1 MCTLPPSPV
10 NCNLSCNC
18 TWQMGTIK
26 PVVRSWLQ
34 RIGAGKRGNHFCMEK
49 LKGEND
55 IWEQSENKKS
65 LRKHQMFFSLETLIL
80 FYPEEPCT
88 WKSQAAIPVWSRD
101 CQQRVEVNCSM
112 RLREIR
118 RRGMRVCVGER
129 FLPDPVIRCEDR
141 AKKVTGWSI
150 RRQSSVTSTLHGR
163 FWWMLLAWG

>member
-34 RIGAGKRGNHFCMEK
+34 RIGRRQKR
-49 LKGEND
+49 
-55 IWEQSENKKS
+55 KS
-65 LRKHQMFFSLETLIL
+65 LLHGKIKGREWYLGAKWKQKESQETSNVLLSRNSHIVL
-80 FYPEEPCT
+80 YRRALNLKEPSSHPSVKQGLPAEGRGQLQHET
-88 WKSQAAIPVWSRD
+88 QGDSQKGN
-101 CQQRVEVNCSM
+101 E
-112 RLREIR
+112 
-118 RRGMRVCVGER
+118 GVCGER

-163 FWWMLLAWG
+163 FWWMLLASG